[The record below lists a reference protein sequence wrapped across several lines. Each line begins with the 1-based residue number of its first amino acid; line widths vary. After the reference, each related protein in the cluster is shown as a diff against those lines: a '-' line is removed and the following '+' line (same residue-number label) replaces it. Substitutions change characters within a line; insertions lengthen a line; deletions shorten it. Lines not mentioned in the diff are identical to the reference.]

1 MTPGAFQALRRIMD
15 DYSGTTRFI
24 IVCNNS
30 TKIIEPIQSRCAIL
44 RFSKVDDA
52 QLRLR
57 IRQVCDTA
65 GVEYDVGG
73 LEALA
78 CVADGDVRS
87 AINSLASI
95 VPGFHRLTSENVY
108 KTCRSPQ
115 PEKIVNIVD
124 LLRNKGGYVE
134 ACRKLRGLCGEGYSP
149 TDILT
154 SFFKALAVIDVRES
168 QRIEIAK
175 VIGLV
180 QNRVLSGASSYLQLA
195 AMLWSIA
202 ETFD

>member
-1 MTPGAFQALRRIMD
+1 ND
-15 DYSGTTRFI
+15 
-24 IVCNNS
+24 S

-52 QLRLR
+52 QLCLR
-57 IRQVCDTA
+57 IRQVCDMA
-65 GVEYDVGG
+65 GVEYDLGG
-73 LEALA
+73 IEALA

-87 AINSLASI
+87 AINSLGSIAS
-95 VPGFHRLTSENVY
+95 GFCKLTSENVY

-115 PEKIVNIVD
+115 PAKIVDIFD
-124 LLRNKGGYVE
+124 LLVNKADYVE
-134 ACRKLRGLCGEGYSP
+134 ACRKLKGLCGEGGEGYSP
-149 TDILT
+149 TDILS
-154 SFFKALAVIDVRES
+154 SFFKALSVIDVPET

-180 QNRVLSGASSYLQLA
+180 QNRVLRGASTYLQLA

-202 ETFD
+202 QTFD